1 MISSVIIADVMI
13 FAVKWILLCF
23 INGDEQTTADT
34 LAIAYHYL
42 FIMSICLPILYYL
55 HVTRSCIQGLGNTVL
70 PMISGC
76 AEFAMRTAAALLL
89 PIALGQDGIFY
100 AEIAA
105 WAGADIVLFI
115 SFYYSMHRLQ
125 FLSKQEEN

>member
-1 MISSVIIADVMI
+1 
-13 FAVKWILLCF
+13 
-23 INGDEQTTADT
+23 
-34 LAIAYHYL
+34 
-42 FIMSICLPILYYL
+42 MSICLPILYYL